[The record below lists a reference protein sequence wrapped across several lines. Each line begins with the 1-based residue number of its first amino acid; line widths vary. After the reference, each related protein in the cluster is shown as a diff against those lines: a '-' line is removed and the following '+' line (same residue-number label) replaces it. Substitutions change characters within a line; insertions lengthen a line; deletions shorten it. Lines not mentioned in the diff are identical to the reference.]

1 MRLSQ
6 TYRNTLLSLVQ
17 ETFPTQRRGRP
28 RVLDPEDALDSLF
41 RLIRT
46 GMQWREL
53 VPETASYI
61 TVFKHTHRWATT
73 GLFEKAYTRCLQ
85 AYSATH
91 PARRYELDTSFVK
104 NQYGRA
110 PGLGRN
116 PTDRGRR
123 ALKLAAV
130 VDHNGV
136 VVCASTFPANKP
148 DVSLFAATLSEM
160 LINIR
165 RIGSRVRLQK
175 ESKAHPVSRA
185 H

>member
-1 MRLSQ
+1 
-6 TYRNTLLSLVQ
+6 
-17 ETFPTQRRGRP
+17 
-28 RVLDPEDALDSLF
+28 
-41 RLIRT
+41 
-46 GMQWREL
+46 MQWREL

-61 TVFKHTHRWATT
+61 TVFKHTHRWATA

-104 NQYGRA
+104 NQYGRTS
-110 PGLGRN
+110 GLGSN
-116 PTDRGRR
+116 PPDCGRR

-136 VVCASTFPANKP
+136 VVCASTFPANTP

-165 RIGSRVRLQK
+165 RIELFTDRGGSEKKTYSRGFEFETVR
-175 ESKAHPVSRA
+175 
-185 H
+185 